1 MWSPCLAHVR
11 ADGYVDVVE
20 VRGRS
25 LLQARDAAR
34 PYCVD
39 VVREGICDELALVVV
54 EGRVSSNTVLSR
66 DRVCY
71 AVEGEAVIVRTL
83 YVDQGARSRV
93 MIGNVDM
100 WPVRGYPLTVGL
112 CRIDNLAGAVREVI
126 RRVSIRAG

>member
-39 VVREGICDELALVVV
+39 IVCEGVRDELALVVV
-54 EGRVSSNTVLSR
+54 EGRISSDTVLSR

-71 AVEGEAVIVRTL
+71 AVEGEAVIVGTL
-83 YVDQGARSRV
+83 YVDQCARARV
-93 MIGNVDM
+93 MVGNVN
-100 WPVRGYPLTVGL
+100 VRS
-112 CRIDNLAGAVREVI
+112 VR
-126 RRVSIRAG
+126 